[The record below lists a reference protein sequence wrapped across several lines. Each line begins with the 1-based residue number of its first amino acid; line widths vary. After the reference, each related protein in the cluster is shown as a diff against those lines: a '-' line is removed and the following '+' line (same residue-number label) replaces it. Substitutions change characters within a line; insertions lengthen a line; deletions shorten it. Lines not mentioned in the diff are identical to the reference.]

1 MKKQYYKPEV
11 EVLLVLG
18 NKTLLESP
26 GPVIPGGTT
35 DDPTPIFG
43 GGAPYRY

>member
-18 NKTLLESP
+18 NKTLLQSP
-26 GPVIPGGTT
+26 GGIPEGSQT
-35 DDPTPIFG
+35 DPTPPFG

>member
-26 GPVIPGGTT
+26 GPVIPGGDP
-35 DDPTPIFG
+35 DDPIDPF
-43 GGAPYRY
+43 AP